1 LKVWK
6 AILIQI
12 ALVGLIFLV
21 SVFVLPKI
29 FGDIGFVFGLLM
41 MCLTVLISRR
51 SEKIRDF
58 MRLHLDAK
66 KIVFGFIT
74 LVVIPIILFQA
85 TLDILPDAN
94 IILRIIFIIIITV
107 LLIVISWR
115 TKDYVTSFLDMIY
128 QVIVGVFDPINIGSR
143 DTSSRSPFE
152 RNEDERKRNEDEKS
166 YSDKKTH
173 EDNSNDQS
181 EYTKEESYEIL
192 GLKNDA
198 TTQEIKE
205 AFKQLA
211 LQWHPDKH
219 RQKKRNRMAEEE
231 MKKINKAY
239 EELTKSE

>member
-1 LKVWK
+1 
-6 AILIQI
+6 
-12 ALVGLIFLV
+12 
-21 SVFVLPKI
+21 
-29 FGDIGFVFGLLM
+29 
-41 MCLTVLISRR
+41 
-51 SEKIRDF
+51 
-58 MRLHLDAK
+58 
-66 KIVFGFIT
+66 
-74 LVVIPIILFQA
+74 
-85 TLDILPDAN
+85 
-94 IILRIIFIIIITV
+94 
-107 LLIVISWR
+107 
-115 TKDYVTSFLDMIY
+115 MIY
-128 QVIVGVFDPINIGSR
+128 QVIVGVFDPINIGGR